1 MKAVIELEDDIQ
13 EDEVVVSY
21 KFFDDFGNLIEDDVD
36 FRSPAIDQGVAV
48 LKMLELLSEN
58 PDGVSY
64 EETIN

>member
-21 KFFDDFGNLIEDDVD
+21 KFFDDLGNLIEDDVD

>member
-1 MKAVIELEDDIQ
+1 LKAVIELEDDIQ